1 MNRVIDTI
9 YGIKKAQILQCIPIF
24 CGKKMTIEI
33 ICIFMQHWLVHMKI
47 ILMFNGRKSQMPLV
61 LTYWLCAWEFGSPLQ
76 EFRICGILKGALY
89 WLDEQSLKL
98 VSGPLQKH
106 KLYSIKGII
115 YLRV

>member
-1 MNRVIDTI
+1 MNRAIDTL
-9 YGIKKAQILQCIPIF
+9 YGRKKGTNSSMYPHFLLEE
-24 CGKKMTIEI
+24 TEI

-106 KLYSIKGII
+106 KSYHIKGII